1 MAQQKIDLEHLTE
14 AVKAVAREAGG
25 FLRSERKSFD
35 RGRVEQKAAHDYVSY
50 VDKASERMIVARLHD
65 LLPEAGF
72 ITEEGTGA
80 FGGEEYCWL
89 VDPLDGTSNYIHD
102 NPPYCVSIALR
113 DRKEVLL
120 GVVYECCRDELFWA
134 CKDGKAYL
142 NDEEIHVSRVSEL
155 DQAFIE
161 LGFPYRAEDYRE
173 FALQVVRSFYGH
185 VGGLRLMGAAAAEL
199 CYIAAGRFEARIEAF
214 IGPWDIAA
222 GHIILR
228 QAGGRMTDFGGS
240 PECLDAREVFASN
253 GYVHDEILRQ
263 LRTQRDLLGEG
274 QEMDK

>member
-80 FGGEEYCWL
+80 FGGEEFCWL

-102 NPPYCVSIALR
+102 NAPYCVSIALR

-142 NDEEIHVSRVSEL
+142 NGEEIHVSRVSEL
-155 DQAFIE
+155 LIDNMVLFFLPA
-161 LGFPYRAEDYRE
+161 A
-173 FALQVVRSFYGH
+173 
-185 VGGLRLMGAAAAEL
+185 VGLITSASLISANLVAILVAAAVSTVL
-199 CYIAAGRFEARIEAF
+199 IVAAVAITQQRMEIHKRKRKIREG
-214 IGPWDIAA
+214 
-222 GHIILR
+222 GHETR
-228 QAGGRMTDFGGS
+228 
-240 PECLDAREVFASN
+240 
-253 GYVHDEILRQ
+253 
-263 LRTQRDLLGEG
+263 
-274 QEMDK
+274 